1 MTVQKHGQNMTLQNS
16 DVDDVASSVRGV
28 LGGRQGRLRKMTIF
42 QFLLDTQFRNF
53 VYLSSL
59 CPITL
64 CMNLNL
70 ICSVIK
76 KLWH

>member
-28 LGGRQGRLRKMTIF
+28 LRGRQGRLRKMTIF